1 MCCVCKY
8 KQKVAYAQ
16 FAFPL
21 ICMMLTTTNNMII
34 KMLIGKVAIVTGGA
48 RGIGGATAT
57 LLSENGAHVIIADI
71 LDEVG
76 VNLAKSIRGLYVHCD
91 VSKESDVESAVQLA
105 LSWKGKLDIIFSNAG
120 IIDNG
125 RSITNLETNKLATL
139 INVNVKGVIHG
150 IKHAARAMISA
161 GRGGSIV
168 SSSSSAA
175 IMGGLAS
182 HAYTLTKGAILGIT
196 RSAACELGVHGIRV
210 NCVSP
215 HGIPSEMLVKSYQ
228 EYLGKPNMTIEEVS
242 DIIGREGSLLSGRCG
257 SFEDVAQAVL
267 FLASDEAGYITGH
280 NLVVDGG
287 FTSAS
292 VEMSSFYSDK

>member
-1 MCCVCKY
+1 ME
-8 KQKVAYAQ
+8 
-16 FAFPL
+16 P
-21 ICMMLTTTNNMII
+21 II
-34 KMLIGKVAIVTGGA
+34 SILLVWLVRQRPEFTHTRRDNLRCPFYLLFRLHYLVHFVT
-48 RGIGGATAT
+48 
-57 LLSENGAHVIIADI
+57 
-71 LDEVG
+71 
-76 VNLAKSIRGLYVHCD
+76 LY
-91 VSKESDVESAVQLA
+91 
-105 LSWKGKLDIIFSNAG
+105 FSFLYNFVL
-120 IIDNG
+120 DNG

-161 GRGGSIV
+161 GSGGSIV